1 MGGKGEEE
9 KEERKGKGRERGKG
23 EEGEGKQAYT
33 TLQPLLRPSITRKP
47 NDVTAYL
54 NINIIIV
61 IFFKLYFVYTFIA
74 WNVVTSHAGA
84 TLMCE

>member
-47 NDVTAYL
+47 NDVTVISILTSSSSFSL
-54 NINIIIV
+54 NCI
-61 IFFKLYFVYTFIA
+61 LYT
-74 WNVVTSHAGA
+74 H
-84 TLMCE
+84 L